1 MNMLSSVTRDNEPP
15 IARELR
21 ITLRP
26 AQLVDFP
33 LTARVLRRSPRNL
46 IDRVDDDGNWT
57 RAVVLTDGTALLRG
71 SQHGET
77 IIFEAAPVRAEDRS
91 SIEWLITRLF
101 SLDVDLAPFWRCVR
115 REAGFAELARR
126 CAGLRP
132 QRFPTLF
139 EALANGIC
147 CQQLSLAAG
156 MTRLGHLAE
165 RFGPRTSEGTR
176 VGPPEPGR
184 IAQARLPALQQA
196 GLSARRAAQL
206 RDLARLPL
214 ESFEQELTALPD
226 EQARARLLELPGIGP
241 WTADYVLLRGLGR
254 LDIFPSGDVGAAHTL
269 GRILGR
275 VIEPPDA
282 VRFAARFAP
291 LRGMLYFC
299 MLGYMLGA
307 P

>member
-1 MNMLSSVTRDNEPP
+1 
-15 IARELR
+15 
-21 ITLRP
+21 
-26 AQLVDFP
+26 VDFA

-46 IDRVDDDGNWT
+46 IDHVDDDGIWT
-57 RAVVLTDGTALLRG
+57 RVVVLADGPALLRG
-71 SQHGET
+71 RQHAAS
-77 IIFEAAPVRAEDRS
+77 ISFDAAPAGAGDRRT
-91 SIEWLITRLF
+91 IEALVARLF
-101 SLDVDLAPFWRCVR
+101 SFNLDPSPFWRRVQ
-115 REAGFAELARR
+115 REPRLAELARR

-156 MTRLGHLAE
+156 MTRLGHLSE
-165 RFGPRTSEGTR
+165 RFGVRTSDDTR
-176 VGPPEPGR
+176 VGPPEPR
-184 IAQARLPALQQA
+184 RVAKARLSTLQQA

-214 ESFEQELTALPD
+214 ERFEHELAALPD
-226 EQARARLLELPGIGP
+226 AEARARLLELPGIGP

-254 LDIFPSGDVGAAHTL
+254 LDVFPSGDVGAAHTL

-299 MLGYMLGA
+299 MLGYVLGA
-307 P
+307 S

>member
-1 MNMLSSVTRDNEPP
+1 MQSVRV
-15 IARELR
+15 
-21 ITLRP
+21 TLRP
-26 AQLVDFP
+26 VPSPNFA

-46 IDRVDDDGNWT
+46 IDRVDEDGTWT
-57 RAVVLTDGTALLRG
+57 RVVVLSGEAALLRG
-71 SQHGET
+71 RQRGAMLAFDATPGDAGDRCAIET
-77 IIFEAAPVRAEDRS
+77 LV
-91 SIEWLITRLF
+91 TRLF
-101 SLDVDLAPFWRCVR
+101 SLELDVQPFWRRVR
-115 REAGFAELARR
+115 RERGFAELARR

-165 RFGPRTSEGTR
+165 RFGPRTADGTR
-176 VGPPEPGR
+176 VGPPDPTLV
-184 IAQARLPALQQA
+184 ARAPLSALRQT
-196 GLSARRAAQL
+196 GLSARRAEEL

-214 ESFEQELTALPD
+214 ERFELELTALPD
-226 EQARARLLELPGIGP
+226 AQARARLLELPGIGP

-254 LDIFPSGDVGAAHTL
+254 FDVFPAGDVGATRTL

-275 VIEPPDA
+275 VIDPPAA
-282 VRFAARFAP
+282 VQSAARFAP

-299 MLGYMLGA
+299 MLGHVLAVPGSLGYST
-307 P
+307 